1 VWRLFAGPDV
11 VAVRLLVAELDVAVR
26 QFFAERVAAR
36 RLVAEPDVA
45 VRQFFAERVAARRL
59 VAEPDVAV
67 RRAPLGPDALPAL
80 PEPPALPLPAHPSS
94 VPVHWRLSA
103 LAPLPPRRLRSG
115 AKILS

>member
-45 VRQFFAERVAARRL
+45 VRRL
-59 VAEPDVAV
+59 FAEPDVAA
-67 RRAPLGPDALPAL
+67 RRAPLGPDARLAL
-80 PEPPALPLPAHPSS
+80 PEPPALS

-103 LAPLPPRRLRSG
+103 LAPLPARRLRSG

>member
-1 VWRLFAGPDV
+1 
-11 VAVRLLVAELDVAVR
+11 VAELDVAVR

-36 RLVAEPDVA
+36 RLVEEPD
-45 VRQFFAERVAARRL
+45 VAARRL
-59 VAEPDVAV
+59 VAEPDGAGRRLFAEPDVAA
-67 RRAPLGPDALPAL
+67 RGAPRGPAAVPAR

-103 LAPLPPRRLRSG
+103 LAPLPARRLRSG